1 MNIPLFP
8 LGSTLFPEGLL
19 ALKIF
24 EVRYLD
30 MTKACF
36 KDQLPFGVVT
46 LIDGPEVRI
55 PGRGIEFADI
65 GTLSIITEFEAVQPS
80 LFMLRCRGGRRFRIL
95 ERTQAQNGAWSAQV
109 ELLDADA
116 DIEIPPELTPT
127 SQALARLIES
137 FEQQGVESD
146 DRPFLTP
153 YRLNDCSWV
162 ANRWAELLNIPSS
175 QKLHLLS
182 MENPRLRLD
191 LLQEM
196 LEEMGAFKPPS

>member
-36 KDQLPFGVVT
+36 KHQLPFGVVT

-65 GTLSIITEFEAVQPS
+65 GTLSTITEFEAVQPS
-80 LFMLRCRGGRRFRIL
+80 LFMLRCRGERRFRIL
-95 ERTQAQNGAWSAQV
+95 ERTQAQNGAWSAQI

-137 FEQQGVESD
+137 FEQQGIDSD

-162 ANRWAELLNIPSS
+162 ANRWAELLNIPAS

-191 LLQEM
+191 LVQEM
-196 LEEMGAFKPPS
+196 LEEMGAFKPPG